1 MRQSGAPRR
10 LLAMFRDI
18 FGCHDCMGGW
28 GVGDRWHC
36 HPTRHRTVPSNK
48 EGSTKKG
55 IRGQQN
61 PALLSTSVSSQAL
74 PVKTPGE
81 KREWNCSVET
91 SPGGLWLDW
100 TAHCSRRDYNRF
112 LTHAW
117 YIRPGHAFP
126 TALSETSFGIS
137 GVWNKTK
144 SPATKRPHP
153 HRCPHLRWKVHSTG
167 NKAAGQTTPLYLPQ
181 ILPQPA
187 ARGKPHCER
196 TLNYGCSFSWR
207 LNFWQEVWTAVLLVV
222 QPVTDGFF
230 QLPRYTPGK
239 DTTLMRIDGHAF
251 DRTWFHIT
259 LQDSRGCIKWLLAAT
274 FSWFR
279 PGKCTGHTVW

>member
-18 FGCHDCMGGW
+18 FGCHDCTGW
-28 GVGDRWHC
+28 WVWRVTLPSYRAQDSLFQQRRIHQK
-36 HPTRHRTVPSNK
+36 RHQRPR
-48 EGSTKKG
+48 E
-55 IRGQQN
+55 

-74 PVKTPGE
+74 SVKTPGE

-91 SPGGLWLDW
+91 RAGGLWLDW

-117 YIRPGHAFP
+117 YIRPGRAFP
-126 TALSETSFGIS
+126 TALSEPLLASPGSEIKPRAQQPRDHTHTVALICG
-137 GVWNKTK
+137 GKCTPQVTK
-144 SPATKRPHP
+144 QR
-153 HRCPHLRWKVHSTG
+153 
-167 NKAAGQTTPLYLPQ
+167 GQTTPLYLPQ

-274 FSWFR
+274 FSWFQ
-279 PGKCTGHTVW
+279 PGKCTGPTVW